1 MMRKSILYAGG
12 LGLLAALACGSGE
25 QTETQPELTQR
36 QRDSAIGASSLP
48 GARGV
53 TRALEASDSAAA
65 RSSRLDSLSA
75 QP

>member
-12 LGLLAALACGSGE
+12 LSILAALACGPGE
-25 QTETQPELTQR
+25 QAETQPDLTQR

-65 RSSRLDSLSA
+65 RSSRLDSIGA

>member
-1 MMRKSILYAGG
+1 MMRRSMLHAGG
-12 LGLLAALACGSGE
+12 LALLAALACGRGE
-25 QTETQPELTQR
+25 RPETQPELTQR

-53 TRALEASDSAAA
+53 MRALDASDSAAA